1 MDGVKGI
8 VICTF
13 AARFKPC
20 WIGSIPA
27 KTNPIEMTASLSPS
41 HRSRQQ
47 STADHRALNRAGLHS
62 LPSLE
67 PQQPLHLVVPE
78 GQLQVHTAPYRG
90 SFGTVL
96 SQALRAAGL
105 GSRVAVMQF
114 LKGGVAQGPDAA
126 ITLCDRMVWMRPAV
140 MGCLSEP
147 AGPLESSTV
156 SAVQEVW
163 QVCRRH
169 LASADLDQLVLD
181 ELGLAIALG
190 YLDEAEVR
198 DSLDAR
204 PGSMDVI
211 ITGPSIPESLMGLAD
226 QVTELRRGF

>member
-8 VICTF
+8 VICAF
-13 AARFKPC
+13 AARFKFR
-20 WIGSIPA
+20 WVVLIPA
-27 KTNPIEMTASLSPS
+27 TTEATQMTASLSSS
-41 HRSRQQ
+41 HRSRGQ
-47 STADHRALNRAGLHS
+47 SGADHRDLNRAGLHP
-62 LPSLE
+62 LPSLQ
-67 PQQPLHLVVPE
+67 PQHPLHLVAPE

-96 SQALRAAGL
+96 SQAMRSAGL

-126 ITLCDRMVWMRPAV
+126 ITLCDRMVWTRPAV
-140 MGCLSEP
+140 MGCLSDP
-147 AGPLESSTV
+147 AGSSDAAAV
-156 SAVQEVW
+156 DAVQAIW
-163 QVCRRH
+163 RLCSRH
-169 LASADLDQLVLD
+169 LACGDLDQLVLD

-190 YLDEAEVR
+190 YLDEKEVR
-198 DSLDAR
+198 DSLEAR

>member
-13 AARFKPC
+13 AARFKAC
-20 WIGSIPA
+20 WVGSIPA

-41 HRSRQQ
+41 HQSREQG
-47 STADHRALNRAGLHS
+47 AEDHRALNRAGLHS

-67 PQQPLHLVVPE
+67 PPQPLHLVVPE

-90 SFGTVL
+90 SFGMVL
-96 SQALRAAGL
+96 SQALRTAGL

-140 MGCLSEP
+140 MGCLSAPASSSEP
-147 AGPLESSTV
+147 MSVE
-156 SAVQEVW
+156 AVQAVW

-169 LASADLDQLVLD
+169 LASGDLDQLVLD

>member
-1 MDGVKGI
+1 
-8 VICTF
+8 
-13 AARFKPC
+13 
-20 WIGSIPA
+20 
-27 KTNPIEMTASLSPS
+27 
-41 HRSRQQ
+41 
-47 STADHRALNRAGLHS
+47 
-62 LPSLE
+62 
-67 PQQPLHLVVPE
+67 
-78 GQLQVHTAPYRG
+78 
-90 SFGTVL
+90 
-96 SQALRAAGL
+96 
-105 GSRVAVMQF
+105 
-114 LKGGVAQGPDAA
+114 
-126 ITLCDRMVWMRPAV
+126 

-147 AGPLESSTV
+147 AGPSESSTV